1 MFGTGISLYYLE
13 IGILGTFLLT
23 FAEKSGTDL
32 AGITPASVFFFY
44 MDRIDPDIIPV
55 KDTKTCGNDLAFFP
69 DRGTD
74 RFQPGG

>member
-32 AGITPASVFFFY
+32 AGITPATVFFFD
-44 MDRIDPDIIPV
+44 MDRVDTNVVTV
-55 KDTKTCGNDLAFFP
+55 KDSETGSDDLAVLP
-69 DRGTD
+69 DGSA
-74 RFQPGG
+74 